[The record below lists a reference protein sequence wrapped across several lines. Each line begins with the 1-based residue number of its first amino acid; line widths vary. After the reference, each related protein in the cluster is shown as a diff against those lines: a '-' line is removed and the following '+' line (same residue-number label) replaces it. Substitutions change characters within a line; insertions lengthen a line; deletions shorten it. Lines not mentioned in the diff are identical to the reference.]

1 MPYILADDQR
11 AKSLVIDRERFV
23 IALDELVR
31 QVEHSYLLDHILV
44 YHKVGVI
51 VHLSALLGA
60 TAYVSEGL
68 AAVAEVDYRSRDSD
82 SRHYER
88 HPPDVLSTR
97 EDNYIAHE
105 LYDVTE
111 DVQRLVKYLNRS
123 VPCLTVSVL
132 KLFVKLGAVKGGK
145 VKILC
150 LVHYLKLDVPY
161 YLLARYSR
169 NEGVKTRGKVLK
181 YPENEHE
188 YYEHHYGRREEFYLF
203 VKRDHLLKLVEYV
216 LGYYRTDYGYDS
228 AEQ

>member
-1 MPYILADDQR
+1 MPYILANDKR
-11 AKSLVIDRERFV
+11 AKPLIIDRERIVVSF
-23 IALDELVR
+23 DELVR
-31 QVEHSYLLDHILV
+31 KVEHSYLLDHILV

-68 AAVAEVDYRSRDSD
+68 AAVAEVYDSSRDRD

-88 HPPDVLSTR
+88 HPPDVLR
-97 EDNYIAHE
+97 ACKYCDIAYE
-105 LYDVTE
+105 LYHVTE
-111 DVQRLVKYLNRS
+111 YIQRLIDDLNRS

-169 NEGVKTRGKVLK
+169 NEGIKTRGKVFK
-181 YPENEHE
+181 YSENEHK
-188 YYEHHYGRREEFYLF
+188 YYEQHCGRGEELYLF
-203 VKRDHLLKLVEYV
+203 VYRDDLLKLIENV

-228 AEQ
+228 A